1 MRHTVQHADESGQRA
16 GNAGF
21 MVATVISAAIMAAF
35 FTLHGGPD
43 LFAGKFPTFPQ
54 LGIQSP

>member
-1 MRHTVQHADESGQRA
+1 MRHSVHQAGESGQRA

-21 MVATVISAAIMAAF
+21 MVGAVVSAAIMAALF
-35 FTLHGGPD
+35 ALHGGPD
-43 LFAGKFPTFPQ
+43 LFAGKFPTLTP